1 MSNIVIGIS
10 SGIAAYKISD
20 LIKKL
25 IKSGHYINVIMT
37 KNSVHLISPGK
48 VEELTGNKVFLNLFE
63 ENFTPEK
70 ILDERKVDHIEV
82 AKNADLFI
90 VAPATANTT
99 AKLAMGIAD
108 DFLTTA
114 ILATTAP
121 VLICPS
127 MNTNMWN
134 HPATQKNLKQIQ
146 SFGYEI
152 LFPATGKLACGTH
165 GRGRLPETQE
175 IEQTVEMILSRK
187 KILKGQKV
195 IITSGGTTEPID
207 DARVITNR
215 SSGKMGKALA
225 EAAYRYG
232 ANTTFIRAERSVKSN
247 LPIKQVTF
255 TTSTDLEK
263 ILQHEVKNADIIFHA
278 AAVSDFIPNKV
289 DGKINSDKRL
299 EIEFEPTRK
308 IINKIKNINS
318 KCILVA
324 FKAVSTSDESEI
336 KVKTDKLFKNSHADY
351 IIVNNISRTDIG
363 FESDENEVQILGNDG
378 KIKFIPI
385 NSKEAIAREIVEKIF
400 KTDQLSK

>member
-1 MSNIVIGIS
+1 
-10 SGIAAYKISD
+10 
-20 LIKKL
+20 
-25 IKSGHYINVIMT
+25 
-37 KNSVHLISPGK
+37 
-48 VEELTGNKVFLNLFE
+48 
-63 ENFTPEK
+63 
-70 ILDERKVDHIEV
+70 
-82 AKNADLFI
+82 
-90 VAPATANTT
+90 
-99 AKLAMGIAD
+99 
-108 DFLTTA
+108 
-114 ILATTAP
+114 
-121 VLICPS
+121 
-127 MNTNMWN
+127 
-134 HPATQKNLKQIQ
+134 
-146 SFGYEI
+146 
-152 LFPATGKLACGTH
+152 
-165 GRGRLPETQE
+165 
-175 IEQTVEMILSRK
+175 
-187 KILKGQKV
+187 
-195 IITSGGTTEPID
+195 
-207 DARVITNR
+207 
-215 SSGKMGKALA
+215 MGKALA

-232 ANTTFIRAERSVKSN
+232 ANTTFIRSDRSIKSSH
-247 LPIKQVTF
+247 PIKQVIF
-255 TTSTDLEK
+255 TTSAELEE
-263 ILQHEVKNADIIFHA
+263 ILLHEVKNADIIFHA